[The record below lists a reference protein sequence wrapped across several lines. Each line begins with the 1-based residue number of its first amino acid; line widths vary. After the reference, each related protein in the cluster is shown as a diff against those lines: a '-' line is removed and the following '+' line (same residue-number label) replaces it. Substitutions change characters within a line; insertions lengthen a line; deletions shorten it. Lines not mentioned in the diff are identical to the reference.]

1 MTKGDK
7 SRLLIG
13 LCVLSALALNVPLA
27 SAQAAPAPA
36 ACAGAGECLCDNSY
50 QDCRTPLLALI
61 NKETQAIAVS
71 MWFMTDYRYRDALV
85 KRKNAGVD
93 VRVIVDTQAD
103 TNYPAN
109 KTEREL
115 LIKAGIPVRD
125 CISSKGINHWKAM
138 IFKGLGKVQF
148 SAANFATGSFSPYG
162 SPTTVPYVTY
172 VDEAIYFTDDD
183 SVVRTFMRRFDEH
196 WMNTTEFR
204 NLWSFPLDR
213 LFENSDQFA
222 LDPDLN
228 FVPYQYFEDRLRT
241 QVALEDRQKNA
252 AAAIDAVMFRIT
264 SGKIPDALIA
274 RKRAG
279 VPVRLITDARQYR
292 NTTYFWHAY
301 NIDRM
306 YAEGIAIKWKD
317 KTLTDQDM
325 HQKSIILHTRGAA
338 TPAPMVV
345 FGSSNWTSSSNSGQ
359 REHNYFTRKPWM
371 VDWFMD
377 QFDRKWNNLKVDGS
391 PIGQSVF
398 DSFVPAYPETPVIS
412 APANGATGVSTTVTL
427 KWEGGWWAH
436 KYDIFLSES
445 PAVNSSGVMISPPIA
460 VDYMPGSA
468 TAGVKSTKESLPVS
482 GLKPGTT
489 YYWQIRGKTMA
500 NRTKISP
507 KWSFRTA
514 GAP

>member
-1 MTKGDK
+1 MMRGDMSK
-7 SRLLIG
+7 QLIW
-13 LCVLSALALNVPLA
+13 LFVLGALVSGTPSA
-27 SAQAAPAPA
+27 SAQGVPAPA
-36 ACAGAGECLCDNSY
+36 ACAGAGDCLCDSSY
-50 QDCRTPLLALI
+50 QDCRTPLLNLI
-61 NKETQAIAVS
+61 NKETQGIAVS

-103 TNYPAN
+103 QNYPAT
-109 KTEREL
+109 KTERDL
-115 LIKAGIPVRD
+115 MIKAGIPVRD

-148 SAANFATGSFSPYG
+148 SAANFANGSFSP
-162 SPTTVPYVTY
+162 TTTPYVTY

-204 NLWSFPLDR
+204 NLWSFPLDQ

-228 FVPYQYFEDRLRT
+228 FVPYQYYEDRLRT
-241 QVALEDRQKNA
+241 QVALEDRLKNP

-264 SGKIPDALIA
+264 SAKIPDALIA

-279 VPVRLITDARQYR
+279 VPVRLITDQRQYR

-306 YAEGIAIKWKD
+306 YAEGIVIKWKD

-325 HQKSIILHTRGAA
+325 HQKSIILHTRGGA

-359 REHNYFTRKPWM
+359 REHNYFSRKLWM
-371 VDWFMD
+371 VQWFID
-377 QFDRKWNNLKVDGS
+377 QFDRKWHNLKADGS
-391 PIGQSVF
+391 SIGQSVF
-398 DSFVPAYPETPVIS
+398 DSFVPGYPETPVVS
-412 APANGATGVSTTVTL
+412 APANAALGVNTSVTL
-427 KWEGGWWAH
+427 RWEGGWWAH

-460 VDYMPGSA
+460 VDFMPGSA
-468 TAGVKSTKESLPVS
+468 TAGVKSAKESYAVS

-507 KWSFRTA
+507 KWSFTT
-514 GAP
+514 GAV